1 MMLYYYLDNTLDQ
14 IELNRDK
21 KLKKKQKTIKSKMK

>member
-21 KLKKKQKTIKSKMK
+21 KFKKNKKQLSQK